1 MPNDDLILENEE
13 GKGIN
18 TNSFYSENF
27 SVSILYSMLSK
38 NSVKSLSKYQ

>member
-1 MPNDDLILENEE
+1 MPNDDFILENEE

-18 TNSFYSENF
+18 VNSFFSEYF

-38 NSVKSLSKYQ
+38 DSVLSLSKYQ

>member
-18 TNSFYSENF
+18 VNSFYSENF